1 MRSGVRPLMHNGFTL
16 IELLIVVVIIG
27 ILASIA
33 IPKFASIREKS
44 YVAAVTSD
52 LKVLAAQMEIYQ
64 SKSQI
69 YPANVSLLT
78 DFTASEG
85 VNVTINEATLG
96 QGWAATG
103 FHDAVAARQC
113 GIFYGNGS
121 AANAVPAT
129 SPGVV
134 TCN

>member
-1 MRSGVRPLMHNGFTL
+1 MHNGFTL